1 MDHSAPSAFSA
12 VQGSEDLTGRVAL
25 VTGAARGIGL
35 EVARALAARGAQV
48 GLLDVDAAALQAA
61 AESVG
66 QGLPLTTDIRQPD
79 AVRQA
84 VDELTDACGGLHI
97 LVNNAGICPMTD
109 FAAIEADEWDR
120 VLAIN
125 LKGAFLCCQAAE
137 AHLRQA
143 GSTGRVINLTSVA
156 GQMGGVSVGAHYA
169 ASKGGLIAL
178 TKSLA
183 QRLAPDGV
191 TVNCVAP
198 GTTATDLT
206 ANWTD
211 ADLKRAQSKIPLG
224 RLAQPS
230 EIAETVCFLAS
241 DRAAF
246 ITGATLDVNGGL
258 YLR

>member
-1 MDHSAPSAFSA
+1 MN
-12 VQGSEDLTGRVAL
+12 EDLTGRVAL

-35 EVARALAARGAQV
+35 EVARALALRGAHV
-48 GLLDVDAAALQAA
+48 GLLDVDAAALQTAVNI
-61 AESVG
+61 VG
-66 QGLPLTTDIRQPD
+66 QGLPLTADIRQAD
-79 AVRQA
+79 AVRHSI
-84 VDELTDACGGLHI
+84 DELTTAFGGLHI

-109 FAAIEADEWDR
+109 FAAIDADEWDR

-137 AHLRQA
+137 THLRQA
-143 GSTGRVINLTSVA
+143 GQLGRIINLTSVA

-169 ASKGGLIAL
+169 ASKGALIAL

-183 QRLAPDGV
+183 QRLAPAGV

-206 ANWTD
+206 AAWTE
-211 ADLKRAQSKIPLG
+211 ADLKRAQAKIPLG
-224 RLAQPS
+224 RLAEPW